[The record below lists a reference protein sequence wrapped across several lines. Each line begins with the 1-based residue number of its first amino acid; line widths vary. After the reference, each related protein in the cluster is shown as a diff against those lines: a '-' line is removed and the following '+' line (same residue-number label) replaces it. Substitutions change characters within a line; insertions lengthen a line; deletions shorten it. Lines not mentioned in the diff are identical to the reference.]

1 MDMNIVRK
9 QIMSLVLLAFVATMT
24 VGGFLS
30 ADMMMKDGMMNPCPF
45 MDNTASICNMT
56 PLEHVSQWQQMFTT
70 TLQDSVT
77 TALLLLLS
85 LVAVFTFVSVL
96 PRPKRPP
103 ARQSFARYRYRERIF
118 DPLRWAFS
126 RGILNPKLY

>member
-1 MDMNIVRK
+1 MNIVRR
-9 QIMSLVLLAFVATMT
+9 QIMGLVLLAFIASMT
-24 VGGFLS
+24 TGGFLS
-30 ADMMMKDGMMNPCPF
+30 ANMMMEDGIMQPCPF

-77 TALLLLLS
+77 TALLLLLF
-85 LVAVFTFVSVL
+85 LIVVFAFVNAL

-103 ARQSFARYRYRERIF
+103 ERQSFSRYRYRERIF